1 MNVLVS
7 FLHFVL
13 HMNTQLGGF
22 VAQYGLWVYAFL
34 FLVIFCETGLVVTAI
49 MPGDSLIFAAGAI
62 AATGALNVYVLT
74 LLLIAAAF
82 LGNLSNYFIGYKLGH
97 LFFTNENSLFLKPS
111 YLNKT
116 HAFYEKYGAKTVV
129 IARFMPIV
137 RTFAPFVAGMG
148 EMGHAKFVFYSFLG
162 ALFWIL
168 LLLWSSYWFGN
179 VPAVKNHFSIVIL
192 VIIILSVLPPVVEY
206 VRTRRHA

>member
-1 MNVLVS
+1 
-7 FLHFVL
+7 
-13 HMNTQLGGF
+13 MNTQLGGF

>member
-22 VAQYGLWVYAFL
+22 VAQYGLWVYAFI